1 MPNSIR
7 PVPER
12 PIAPRPQGIPA
23 IPVNPPGAPSTLSG
37 LIAAPILASTPSAQ
51 FNAIAPS
58 IEAGPLAVSGSPG
71 LSPFAQPEGIPAGAP
86 TDLSSLFGQGQGG
99 LGPVD
104 LGLPAA
110 GPSVGMMPPEP
121 VDLGQAGLGMPQG
134 QGFMP
139 QGLAPQAQVPFQA
152 PQISASTTLGEL
164 VSRGLGGQQPAFQPQ
179 VPQVAAQPF
188 GQVMPQAPAM
198 APQMAAGVGFP
209 QAPGIAQPAAPI
221 AAPAAPQGMASLFAP
236 PAPVVQ
242 APQQPYGQPAPQ
254 PAAPSYQLPL
264 PAAAP
269 VAAPAPAP
277 APLPAPVAQVPA
289 RPAAPAPAPAP
300 VAPAPARQQ
309 PARRGAPLEID
320 PNAVNPQEDFPEALA
335 ARRANQRADG
345 DTGNDPG
352 RPYRTAPYESPDEPA
367 PIEQPTEQPAEA
379 PVEPELEP
387 AFAGSPLQNTR
398 PVPSS
403 IENGELAVHG
413 GSKLR
418 FSKGNA
424 VSPDLLAR
432 VGLTRAVLSQFVD
445 RAVVGEMNVPDRPMD
460 NADDVAALAY
470 EYLRKQPQEN
480 FMLVILDGQGRPIQ
494 ILRHQLGA
502 ISSASFVPHVL
513 AGVAAST
520 RGARTVYM
528 VHNHPSTTTRF
539 SSADVMAAQA
549 LSRVFE
555 PIGLRFGGSLVVT
568 DGDAHAGAMIP
579 KYIFHPGGELVKHT
593 PAAMSNNTEG
603 DKQTDPRAVH
613 NVIPFDDRPGESSM
627 LPGEEGGLPT
637 MAKIQVV
644 ERMFEVRK
652 DALFPRISQPK
663 EAVEQIPPL
672 LGNLPGVAMLDK
684 AGRLVGVIQM
694 SIGEMRNVSSAGSII
709 YQEQGQARDY
719 IRNEDDRAPGGQDV
733 RTYKREDFGR
743 DAREGSWN
751 NPLAMLMAALE
762 RSNAESVIISIGP
775 NDVSTSGNDTR
786 TNAVTNLQK
795 AIMRVGARKVEI
807 LDIINNKKNFNELVL
822 SQHSGA
828 AVYSSGDKTGGR
840 MSTGERTGFNEPGA
854 KYGAEGDPINKV
866 MSIVPRDVVAE
877 EGEIDLAE
885 WWNGASEDER
895 SMLREILQDKEL
907 MDSYEE
913 TVASMQ
919 SLPFMGKDGL
929 TPKEQE
935 RLEYYKFTLALRD
948 WFKSGGESIGSNE
961 PGTGYNAGQAPK
973 SLGDVVSQGM
983 GVEEGVSNAGPD
995 FQRDDGSYDQSGLQ
1009 NAKPAEPIIKKT
1021 RKPRAKKPAGGPAD
1035 LGVSDFPRTL
1045 DTTPGSF
1052 GRLSGEQMKKF
1063 GLSDA
1068 VLDQFIEHSLVTR
1081 ISSGVDRVKTMD
1093 DAAHVVAGM
1102 RKRPQEMIV
1111 LLITDK
1117 TGKPIQ
1123 IAQHQLGG
1131 PASAGF
1137 NPGILIGTAASTPGA
1152 AQVWFIH
1159 NHPSFKATLSPADIG
1174 AGNAVENLCK
1184 AADLKYM
1191 GTMAIAGSQYAIMD
1205 NSGQILGNQ
1214 EIKPLPRKFTIPV
1227 TERMFSY
1234 HVAQS
1239 KKGLNDPA
1247 DAAPVLL
1254 NTFGPDQPGI
1264 VLADNSNRP
1273 VAAIPLAADV
1283 LQAMRAYIPGTKQT
1297 GFSRFVAGVER
1308 SGGVNAFIYTAGIQ
1322 GGERIKLIENVSKV
1336 CNSVKI
1342 TALDAIDNNGVT
1354 HSRHIIGYS
1363 TDFKEPAS
1371 GYNRGE
1377 NAQENAAEGGNE
1389 APGSIREIVEQ
1400 GLSEPQKKKTR
1411 R

>member
-1 MPNSIR
+1 MSTQVNPRLFLNNKVAPQTSTAQSG
-7 PVPER
+7 
-12 PIAPRPQGIPA
+12 IAPESGASLALPGDTSIAAGIAERVKAESAAQRGIPDLPTSGVDTILNPFVQPQGVP
-23 IPVNPPGAPSTLSG
+23 
-37 LIAAPILASTPSAQ
+37 Q
-51 FNAIAPS
+51 
-58 IEAGPLAVSGSPG
+58 
-71 LSPFAQPEGIPAGAP
+71 GAP
-86 TDLSSLFGQGQGG
+86 TDLSSLFGMGTAGLGPITQQQISPMSSPDLGAGLPGYSPDMAPTMAPSVNPFAQPQVPPQLAMGQAQGQGITG
-99 LGPVD
+99 
-104 LGLPAA
+104 A
-110 GPSVGMMPPEP
+110 
-121 VDLGQAGLGMPQG
+121 
-134 QGFMP
+134 
-139 QGLAPQAQVPFQA
+139 
-152 PQISASTTLGEL
+152 TTLGEL
-164 VSRGLGGQQPAFQPQ
+164 VSRGLGGQPQ
-179 VPQVAAQPF
+179 AIQQQIPQLAANPF
-188 GQVMPQAPAM
+188 AQAMPQAPVQAV
-198 APQMAAGVGFP
+198 PQGAFGSPQASFP
-209 QAPGIAQPAAPI
+209 QAPGIAQP

-236 PAPVVQ
+236 PAAAVQ
-242 APQQPYGQPAPQ
+242 SPQQPYGQTPFQQPQAPAYQPPVPAPFALA
-254 PAAPSYQLPL
+254 PAPL
-264 PAAAP
+264 A
-269 VAAPAPAP
+269 AAPAPAP
-277 APLPAPVAQVPA
+277 APAPAAPAPAQQ
-289 RPAAPAPAPAP
+289 AAPAPAPAP

-309 PARRGAPLEID
+309 PARRGAPLQTD

-352 RPYRTAPYESPDEPA
+352 RPYSPAPYERPDEPA
-367 PIEQPTEQPAEA
+367 PIEQPQEQPAEVPA
-379 PVEPELEP
+379 EPELEP
-387 AFAGSPLQNTR
+387 AFSGSPLQNTR
-398 PVPSS
+398 PAESS
-403 IENGELAVHG
+403 INNGDLVIVG
-413 GSKLR
+413 RDGRR
-418 FSKGNA
+418 FSGGKG
-424 VSPDLLAR
+424 VSQDLLAR

-445 RAVVGEMNVPDRPMD
+445 RAVIGEMTVPDRPMD

-480 FMLVILDGQGRPIQ
+480 LMLVILDGQGRPLQ

-549 LSRVFE
+549 ISKTME

-568 DGDAHAGAMIP
+568 DGDAHAGTMIP
-579 KYIFHPGGELVKHT
+579 KYIFHPGGELVKHK
-593 PAAMSNNTEG
+593 PAAVSNNAEG

-652 DALFPRISQPK
+652 DALFPRIADPK
-663 EAVEQIPPL
+663 DAVEQIPPL

-684 AGRLVGVIQM
+684 AGRLIGVIQM

-719 IRNEDDRAPGGQDV
+719 IRNEDERAPGGQDV
-733 RTYKREDFGR
+733 RTYKRTDFGR
-743 DAREGSWN
+743 DAGEGAWN

-775 NDVSTSGNDTR
+775 NDVGTSGNDTR

-795 AIMRVGARKVEI
+795 AILRVSSSKVEI
-807 LDIINNKKNFNELVL
+807 LDVINNKKNFGHLV
-822 SQHSGA
+822 SPKH
-828 AVYSSGDKTGGR
+828 GDASYFGIGYGTGYTTGGR
-840 MSTGERTGFNEPGA
+840 MSTGERTGFNEPGTE
-854 KYGAEGDPINKV
+854 YGSEGEGD
-866 MSIVPRDVVAE
+866 
-877 EGEIDLAE
+877 
-885 WWNGASEDER
+885 
-895 SMLREILQDKEL
+895 
-907 MDSYEE
+907 
-913 TVASMQ
+913 
-919 SLPFMGKDGL
+919 
-929 TPKEQE
+929 
-935 RLEYYKFTLALRD
+935 
-948 WFKSGGESIGSNE
+948 
-961 PGTGYNAGQAPK
+961 QAPIEREAPQ
-973 SLGDVVSQGM
+973 SLGDVVSQGL
-983 GVEEGVSNAGPD
+983 EGTQEPTGETAPEGEQAPASEGQAQEAPAAG
-995 FQRDDGSYDQSGLQ
+995 
-1009 NAKPAEPIIKKT
+1009 APAEPIIKKT
-1021 RKPRAKKPAGGPAD
+1021 RKPRAKKAIAGDA
-1035 LGVSDFPRTL
+1035 GVHDFPRTL

-1081 ISSGVDRVKTMD
+1081 ISSGVDKVKTMD

-1159 NHPSFKATLSPADIG
+1159 NHPSFKASLSPADIG

-1184 AADLKYM
+1184 AAGLKYM
-1191 GTMAIAGSQYAIMD
+1191 GTMAVAGSKYAIMD
-1205 NSGQILGNQ
+1205 NSGSIISNQ
-1214 EIKPLPRKFTIPV
+1214 QIKPLPRKYTIPV

-1234 HVAQS
+1234 HVAQT
-1239 KKGLNDPA
+1239 KKGFDDPSV
-1247 DAAPVLL
+1247 AAPVLL
-1254 NTFGPDQPGI
+1254 DTFGPDQPGI
-1264 VLADNSNRP
+1264 VLVDNSNRP

-1283 LQAMRAYIPGTKQT
+1283 LQAMRAYIPGTQQT

-1308 SGGVNAFIYTAGIQ
+1308 SGGVNAFIYTAGVQ
-1322 GGERIKLIENVSKV
+1322 DGERIKLIENVSKV

-1363 TDFKEPAS
+1363 TDFKEQGS

-1411 R
+1411 Q